1 MTVVPAAIGKKMIV
15 AAVFSFCA
23 EAQVSSF
30 SFFFFV
36 FFSILPPLYFL
47 FPHLLCFSFLPLFSH
62 VFPCF
67 SLLFCFSFS
76 FYLFFFCFSLFLSL
90 FLPFLSFSPPL
101 CFLYF
106 FSLFLCEDLK
116 IGNNKEKGEKRV
128 LS

>member
-76 FYLFFFCFSLFLSL
+76 FYLIFFLFLS
-90 FLPFLSFSPPL
+90 FFIFVSSFSFVL
-101 CFLYF
+101 SSSLFFIF